1 MPSAKFTFPQN
12 MATIAANV
20 PFNISMELKNM
31 QAGSFTNA
39 QKTYFAAPQF
49 LNSGGQIVGHAHF
62 VVEALS
68 AIDQTAPTDP
78 QKFVFFKVRSLPFA
92 TRLCS
97 RSINAGYQ

>member
-1 MPSAKFTFPQN
+1 

-78 QKFVFFKVRSLPFA
+78 QKFVFFKVRSFPVA
-92 TRLCS
+92 TRLCLS
-97 RSINAGYQ
+97 SVNVGYQ